1 MRGASAIVTFAGL
14 DAVDAKVWASRGAW
28 TMFACGRAGSLPDLP
43 LARRW
48 LTFRWTEAGSRTTG
62 DPLGGVW
69 RITLSSG
76 PIALGVTGPKG
87 SSTPE
92 TAAPEH
98 RVRNAGHSL
107 GIPDVLMLTLA
118 EYRIGIRPKGAQG
131 TRRSARPL

>member
-1 MRGASAIVTFAGL
+1 MAHLQMDGGWVTHDGRP
-14 DAVDAKVWASRGAW
+14 SR
-28 TMFACGRAGSLPDLP
+28 RR
-43 LARRW
+43 LADHSV
-48 LTFRWTEAGSRTTG
+48 F
-62 DPLGGVW
+62 
-69 RITLSSG
+69 G